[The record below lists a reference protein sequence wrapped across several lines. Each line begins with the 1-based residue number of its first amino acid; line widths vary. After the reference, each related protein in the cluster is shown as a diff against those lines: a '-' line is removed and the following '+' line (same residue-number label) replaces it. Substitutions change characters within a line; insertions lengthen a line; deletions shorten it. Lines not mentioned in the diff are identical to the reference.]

1 MLINTIDALH
11 TTILAVPQPDAV
23 VPPGGDRIW
32 RMVGVVLWILT
43 GGAVLGVI
51 VGGGVMWFDH
61 AAGNGAMAGKGIKIV
76 IGALIGALIMS
87 LSASWVTW
95 VMT

>member
-1 MLINTIDALH
+1 MLINTFDAVH
-11 TTILAVPQPDAV
+11 TTILAVPQPDPV
-23 VPPGGDRIW
+23 PPPGGDRIW
-32 RMVGVVLWILT
+32 RMIGVALWILT

-87 LSASWVTW
+87 LAASWITW